1 MQIHIFIRIIKNI
14 ESRRKYLLDVIN
26 IDEQIDRSSIVR
38 EDIKNKE
45 DIKKKS
51 F

>member
-14 ESRRKYLLDVIN
+14 ESRQKYVLDVIN
-26 IDEQIDRSSIVR
+26 IDEQIDRSSIDG